1 MDLMGSLM
9 LVCAVAASLALGVL
23 VAYGICQGMFRA
35 FRLHA
40 MAEAKSRAVPQLG
53 QQPGVQVAVRG

>member
-9 LVCAVAASLALGVL
+9 LVCAVAASLAVGVL
-23 VAYGICQGMFRA
+23 VAYGICQGMFRV

-40 MAEAKSRAVPQLG
+40 MSEAKSRGAAQGLR
-53 QQPGVQVAVRG
+53 VAVRN